1 VVSTADTTSRR
12 NARRRREGIPARRR
26 RAGLAILLLAALAV
40 AACSSVPGSSPGA
53 GPQGAGPQGVASL
66 GARSPATATT
76 SQPASSD
83 PGPGQPSAGGSNAA
97 LEFSQCMRA
106 HGVSDYPDPG
116 PGGEVTFS
124 NSDVNP
130 SSPAFQAA
138 QRTCQNYS
146 SAGSPTGQVLTR
158 DLDQLLRY
166 AKCMRS
172 HGIISFPDPVL
183 RSGLPPGFD
192 FTNMDLTSPS
202 FLAADHVCH
211 SLLPHGGE
219 GHGP

>member
-1 VVSTADTTSRR
+1 M
-12 NARRRREGIPARRR
+12 
-26 RAGLAILLLAALAV
+26 AG
-40 AACSSVPGSSPGA
+40 AACSSVPGSSP
-53 GPQGAGPQGVASL
+53 GAGPQGVASL

-76 SQPASSD
+76 SQPASS
-83 PGPGQPSAGGSNAA
+83 GPGQPSADGSNAA

-116 PGGEVTFS
+116 PGGEVTFN

-138 QRTCQNYS
+138 QRTCQNFS
-146 SAGSPTGQVLTR
+146 SAGTPTGQVLTQ

-192 FTNMDLTSPS
+192 FTNMDLTSPA